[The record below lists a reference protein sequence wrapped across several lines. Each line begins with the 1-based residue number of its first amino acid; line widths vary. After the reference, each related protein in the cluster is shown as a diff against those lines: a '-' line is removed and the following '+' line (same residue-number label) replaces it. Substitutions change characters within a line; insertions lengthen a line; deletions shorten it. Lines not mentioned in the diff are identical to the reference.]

1 MNAGPAVEL
10 APYEPRPMP
19 ARAPDK
25 PVLRRLVTEL
35 VAELPGL
42 RDDPADELGPRGV
55 TRSWLLEMKSHQT
68 RRSYWRGL
76 GLWLSYC
83 DWHRVDPLAARLAD
97 VKDWIALLDPGSP
110 VTYNARLAAV
120 SSWYTELINNR
131 AHDDNPARL
140 VPRHKR
146 DQESQTRAL
155 TYDELLALLGHA
167 RARAAGT
174 GTEPALRNLAILEIM
189 ATTAVRS
196 GAILHARCGPDGDL
210 GVDRGHRILRYVN
223 KGGHRKTAD
232 ILGRADLALSNYLTA
247 RARREG
253 TPVAELSG
261 WLFATRTGTPLT
273 SRDLG
278 NLLRETARGAGLDH
292 PDDIVPHSLR
302 HTVLTLGYEQG
313 VSVEDLA
320 DLAGHESV
328 ATTLIY
334 VRRSRRRQTTQ
345 MLADLTSGTTG
356 PATSAPQPEEQ
367 RHLRLVR
374 DA

>member
-1 MNAGPAVEL
+1 MTGDDTIEL
-10 APYEPRPMP
+10 APFAPRPLP
-19 ARAPDK
+19 AREPAPDA
-25 PVLRRLVTEL
+25 LRAWLDEA
-35 VAELPGL
+35 VAELPALPGKL
-42 RDDPADELGPRGV
+42 TDRHGPRAI
-55 TRSWLLEMKSHQT
+55 THAWLLAMKSHQT
-68 RRSYWRGL
+68 RRSYWRGI

-97 VKDWIALLDPGSP
+97 VRDWIALLDPGSP
-110 VTYNARLAAV
+110 VTHNARLAAV
-120 SSWYTELINNR
+120 SSWYTELIDNR
-131 AHDDNPARL
+131 VHDDNPARL

-155 TYDELLALLGHA
+155 TYEELLALLGHA
-167 RARAAGT
+167 RDRAAQL
-174 GTEPALRNLAILEIM
+174 GTEAALRNLAILEIM

-210 GVDRGHRILRYVN
+210 GVDHGHRILRYVN

-232 ILGRADLALSNYLTA
+232 ILGRADAALGDYLAA
-247 RARREG
+247 RAAREG
-253 TPVAELSG
+253 KAVAELSG

-278 NLLRETARGAGLDH
+278 NLLRETARGAGLDQ
-292 PDDIVPHSLR
+292 PDDVVPHSLR

-345 MLADLTSGTTG
+345 MLADLTGGTTAEQAE
-356 PATSAPQPEEQ
+356 PAEQ

>member
-1 MNAGPAVEL
+1 MTTDL
-10 APYEPRPMP
+10 APYEPRPVP
-19 ARAPDK
+19 TRAPDK
-25 PVLRRLVTEL
+25 PDLRRLVAAL
-35 VAELPGL
+35 AAELPGL
-42 RDDPADELGPRGV
+42 PDDPADGLGPRSV

-76 GLWLSYC
+76 ALWLSYC

-131 AHDDNPARL
+131 VHDDNPARL

-155 TYDELLALLGHA
+155 THAELIALLGHA
-167 RARAAGT
+167 RDRAAER
-174 GTEPALRNLAILEIM
+174 GTEAALRNLAILEIM

-210 GVDRGHRILRYVN
+210 GIDRGHRILRYVN

-232 ILGRADLALSNYLTA
+232 ILGLADLALTNYLAA
-247 RARREG
+247 RATRERK
-253 TPVAELSG
+253 PVTELSG
-261 WLFATRTGTPLT
+261 WLFVTRAGTSLT

-278 NLLRETARGAGLDH
+278 NLLRDAARSAGLDH
-292 PDDIVPHSLR
+292 PDDVVPHSLR

-313 VSVEDLA
+313 VTVEDLA

-345 MLADLTSGTTG
+345 MLADLTSGAA
-356 PATSAPQPEEQ
+356 PAEAAPPQLEKQ

>member
-1 MNAGPAVEL
+1 MTVDH

-25 PVLRRLVTEL
+25 PALRRLVEDA
-35 VAELPGL
+35 VAGLPAL
-42 RDDPADELGPRGV
+42 PDDPAGARGPRGV

-110 VTYNARLAAV
+110 VTHNARLAAV

-131 AHDDNPARL
+131 VHDDNPARL

-155 TYDELLALLGHA
+155 THGELLALLGHA
-167 RARAAGT
+167 RGRAETAGT
-174 GTEPALRNLAILEIM
+174 EAALRNLAILEIM

-232 ILGRADLALSNYLTA
+232 ILGLADVALGNYLAA
-247 RARREG
+247 RAAREG
-253 TPVAELSG
+253 KPVAELSG

-278 NLLRETARGAGLDH
+278 NLLRDAARGDGLDQ
-292 PDDIVPHSLR
+292 PDDVVPHSLR

-345 MLADLTSGTTG
+345 MLADLTSGTT
-356 PATSAPQPEEQ
+356 PETRDEP